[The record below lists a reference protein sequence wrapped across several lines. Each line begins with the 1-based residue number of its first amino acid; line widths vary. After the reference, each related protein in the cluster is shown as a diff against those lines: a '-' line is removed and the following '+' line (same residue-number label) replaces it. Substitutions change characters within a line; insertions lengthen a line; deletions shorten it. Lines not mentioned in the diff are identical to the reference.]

1 MKAKYFLSVLFTIT
15 LLNFFGFV
23 SAQTLTVDSKDGV
36 KVAYITKGVGE
47 PALIFVHGWSCDKSY
62 WENQLDEFAKSYKV
76 VAVDLAGHGESGL
89 NREDYTMEKFGEDV
103 AAVVN
108 QLKLNKVVLVGH
120 SMGGTVIVE
129 AAKILKEK
137 TIGLVGVDTYQSFED
152 DWTKEQ
158 KEGILKPL
166 TENFREAAKA
176 FVKSMFPK
184 TVDSLLVEKI
194 ANDMSSAPPQV
205 AVSAMRNLFYYD
217 LIPVWKEVNL
227 PLVSINCDLYPVS
240 IEANKKYVS
249 DYDVKIMKGVGHF
262 IQLENPAEFN
272 KLLHEAVTQLT
283 QK

>member
-1 MKAKYFLSVLFTIT
+1 MKTKYFLSVLFTIT
-15 LLNFFGFV
+15 LFNFFGFI

-36 KVAYITKGVGE
+36 KVAYITKGEGE

-76 VAVDLAGHGESGL
+76 VAVDLAGHGESSL
-89 NREDYTMEKFGEDV
+89 NREDFTMAKFGEDV

-108 QLKLNKVVLVGH
+108 QLKLNKVILIGH
-120 SMGGTVIVE
+120 SMGGAVIVE
-129 AAKILKEK
+129 AAKLLKGK
-137 TIGLVGVDTYQSFED
+137 AIGLVGVDTYQSFED

-158 KEGILKPL
+158 KEGILKPF
-166 TENFREAAKA
+166 TENFSVAAKG

-184 TVDSLLVEKI
+184 TADSLLVEKV
-194 ANDMSSAPPQV
+194 ANDMSSAPQQV
-205 AVSAMRNLFYYD
+205 AVSAMRNLFFYD

-240 IEANKKYVS
+240 VEANKKYVS